1 MKNCNYKPGNPE
13 YDYWN
18 DKSLYPNLR
27 HVGDDG
33 FSRSQKIDV
42 ETDDGRVG
50 GGSVLLAV
58 LVWLVI
64 FTPFA
69 LFSTLENWLVQVIF
83 WSGVAVVVLVFVVW
97 LYGVIEA
104 ERQSKVSPE
113 EPTNDPNLPWYKK
126 YPPADVIET
135 QRKK

>member
-1 MKNCNYKPGNPE
+1 MKNCDYKPGNPE

-18 DKSLYPNLR
+18 DKSLYPSLR

-69 LFSTLENWLVQVIF
+69 LFSTWENWLVQVIF
-83 WSGVAVVVLVFVVW
+83 WSGVAVVVLVFVMW